1 VKGSAVK
8 KILTAIALVFGVTL
22 GVAAC
27 APAAEPVGLVE
38 GTIIIDVRTPA
49 EYATGHLDGALNI
62 DVQSA
67 DFAAQI
73 SELDPS
79 QPYFIYC
86 RSGNRSGQ
94 AISKMANMG
103 FGLMINGGS
112 VQEATNYSGI
122 PVVKN

>member
-1 VKGSAVK
+1 MK
-8 KILTAIALVFGVTL
+8 KILTAIALVFGVTF

-94 AISKMANMG
+94 AISQMANMG
-103 FGLMINGGS
+103 FGLMINGVSG
-112 VQEATNYSGI
+112 QEATNYSGI